1 VRVFFVK
8 LSFVPLTPIAM
19 KKSLVLL
26 SSLAL
31 AAPFLL
37 SMTPRA
43 DEVTFAPTVGSS
55 VTKTFTI
62 TQEFEEGTLTIS
74 RAGNDL
80 TIETTGTASQS
91 ITIADTYAKMDG
103 AKPVQLVRAFKDGAT
118 EIETESALSSKGAE
132 QEFEASG
139 AGDSR
144 LNDLT
149 IVFAWDVDQSEYL
162 KTYDENSEGEDAWLA
177 GINED
182 MDLRGFLP
190 SGEVAIDDEWEADSS
205 VLLSTFAPG
214 GNLQWD
220 LKMVDEGRNG
230 GVDPAIFS
238 ELGSMLE
245 GSDIEGEI
253 KCKYAG
259 PQEVEGAEY
268 LAIEVTILV
277 DALTD
282 LTEDAEADMDG
293 DDLPEGVE
301 IEIGDMAME
310 LHLEGKGLL
319 LWDAQAGHLHSF
331 SYTGDTAL
339 NINRVVYISSAGKV
353 IENST
358 QIDVSG
364 TVSVEVITEP

>member
-1 VRVFFVK
+1 
-8 LSFVPLTPIAM
+8 M
-19 KKSLVLL
+19 KTSHALL

-31 AAPFLL
+31 AAPLLL
-37 SMTPRA
+37 SMDPRA
-43 DEVTFAPTVGSS
+43 DDVTFAPVEGSS
-55 VTKTFTI
+55 VTKTFTLS
-62 TQEFEEGTLTIS
+62 QEFEEGALTIS
-74 RAGNDL
+74 RGGKEL
-80 TIETTGTASQS
+80 SIETTGSSTRS
-91 ITIADTYAKMDG
+91 ITIADTYTKMDG
-103 AKPVQLVRAFKDGAT
+103 SKPVQLMRAFKDGAT
-118 EIETESALSSKGAE
+118 DIATESALFSKGAE

-139 AGDSR
+139 EGDSR

-149 IVFAWDVDQSEYL
+149 IAFAWDAEQGEYL
-162 KTYDENSEGEDAWLA
+162 KSYDDGSEGEDAWLVDL
-177 GINED
+177 NEN

-190 SGEVAIDDEWEADSS
+190 SGEVAIGDEWEAETS
-205 VLLSTFAPG
+205 VLLSIFAPG

-220 LKMVDEGRNG
+220 LKMVDDGRNG

-245 GSDIEGEI
+245 SSDIEGEI
-253 KCKYAG
+253 QCKYAG

-282 LTEDAEADMDG
+282 LTEDAEASMDG
-293 DDLPEGVE
+293 SDLPEGVE
-301 IEIGDMAME
+301 FEIGDMAME

-331 SYTGDTAL
+331 SYAGDTAL
-339 NINRVVYISSAGKV
+339 NINRVLYISSAGKV

-364 TVSVEVITEP
+364 TVSVEVTTEP